1 MLDAWHGEVSACQ
14 SNLIERHRKF
24 FSVRPAQDFSSML
37 KRTQMTLNPCMAM
50 NQQTE
55 RVREVRDVRL
65 AD

>member
-1 MLDAWHGEVSACQ
+1 MLDAGHGEVTARQCD
-14 SNLIERHRKF
+14 LIERRRKL
-24 FSVRPAQDFSSML
+24 FSAWPAQDFSCVL